1 MKKIIL
7 FIFLVSFFVTFSFG
21 QSLELSNEQ
30 GIIPNNSTIAVE
42 GSPDELLAV
51 PVWVTNISTDALSV
65 KVKKVII
72 DTVTLSTNT
81 FCWNGVCFPSNIYV
95 SPTAVSI
102 DTDETYNGFEG
113 HYEGKGHIGTSEIM
127 YVFFNENNPDDS
139 VCVKVKYLGGTSS
152 VKENLLSNIEFSN
165 AYPNPANTQTSF
177 DYLFNNEFKDVE
189 IIISTLLGST
199 VRNIKLQDIKG
210 KVTINTSNLK
220 DGVYFYSLILNGEIA
235 TTKKLIVRH

>member
-7 FIFLVSFFVTFSFG
+7 FIFLAGFFVTFSFG

-30 GIIPNNSTIAVE
+30 GSIPNNSTITVE
-42 GSPDELLAV
+42 GTPEELLAA
-51 PVWVTNISTDALSV
+51 PVWVTNISTVTLLI

-72 DTVTLSTNT
+72 DTVTLSENT

-95 SPTAVSI
+95 SPTADSI
-102 DTDETYNGFEG
+102 FPDETCIGFEG
-113 HYEGKGHIGTSEIM
+113 HYEGNGYIGNSEIM
-127 YVFFNENNPDDS
+127 YVFFDENNPADS
-139 VCVKVKYLGGTSS
+139 ACVKMRFLGGTSS

-177 DYLFNNEFKDVE
+177 NYLFDNEFKDAE

-199 VRNIKLQDIKG
+199 VRNVKLQDIKG
-210 KVTINTSNLK
+210 KVTINTSDLK
-220 DGVYFYSLILNGEIA
+220 DGVYFYSLMLNGEIA
-235 TTKKLIVRH
+235 TTRKLIVRH